1 MGGKACPHS
10 STALPLVCAVL
21 LVDRKCGPEVSPAGC
36 GSACTRG
43 RLHLV
48 SIGCYC
54 GPCSTPRARYAARTP
69 RDRRG
74 GSVSGDPSAKQQPAS
89 ESGASLHSRPG
100 GGAGRGRGP
109 SASARPCACPFV
121 LPPPPHPSPLRRLP
135 FPTQLRPT
143 RLKTT
148 TTAATPRRGRH
159 AHPGIPEARGRSQV
173 RTFRAHV
180 QLGARV

>member
-48 SIGCYC
+48 SIGCTA
-54 GPCSTPRARYAARTP
+54 GPAARPERGTP
-69 RDRRG
+69 PAPRG
-74 GSVSGDPSAKQQPAS
+74 TAAAAPFRATPAQS
-89 ESGASLHSRPG
+89 SSLLARAAQAFTRG
-100 GGAGRGRGP
+100 RGRAGRGRGP

-148 TTAATPRRGRH
+148 TTTATPRRGRH